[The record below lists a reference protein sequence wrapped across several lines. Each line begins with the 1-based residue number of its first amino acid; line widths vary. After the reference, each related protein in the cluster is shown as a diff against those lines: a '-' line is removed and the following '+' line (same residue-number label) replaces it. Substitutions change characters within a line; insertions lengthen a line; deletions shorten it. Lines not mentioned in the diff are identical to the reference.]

1 MALPA
6 SGFGL
11 SSTLLPTFM
20 LKLIVTYVTI
30 NLKNN
35 KARR

>member
-1 MALPA
+1 ALPA

-11 SSTLLPTFM
+11 SSTLLPTYM

-30 NLKNN
+30 L
-35 KARR
+35 